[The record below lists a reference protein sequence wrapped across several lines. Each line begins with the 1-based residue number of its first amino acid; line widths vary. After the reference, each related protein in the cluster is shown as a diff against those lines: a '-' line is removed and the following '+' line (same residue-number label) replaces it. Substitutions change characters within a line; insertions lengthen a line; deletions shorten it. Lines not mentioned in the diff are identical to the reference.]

1 MNPKN
6 INTEELSVIEKRK
19 IIRELISNNLIES
32 IKASETNM
40 LNSNECDTIIQE
52 AQDNYESGN
61 ELETYESETQESNQS
76 IQDALSAL
84 SNAIASNQ
92 NNSSISNKEL
102 DNFKSYIENKLDKSI
117 DAMASSI
124 CHIDDEINTLRD
136 ALKAPEVKKNIKV
149 IQAKA
154 SGNNPMLNA
163 ITKYYTPSQEANT
176 NVMLLSPPSFGK
188 SHSVRILGD
197 SYDSFLEHNCSS
209 DIDEITTLI
218 GNIIPDSSGS
228 GFVNVD
234 GVLTQAMR
242 EASEGKSVLLFLDE
256 ILRWNE
262 NTQAFLLTFL
272 NGVEK
277 NINGVREKFYRL
289 TTRKNNNGSLE
300 VLESPSKNLHIIS
313 GANLTQEIPI
323 QAFWSRFRKLRFDFN
338 LGFCMETAK
347 AILSGYNIKDY
358 SDSDR
363 ELNMGNFI
371 SGFAKLMEETRK
383 LAIEG
388 SIQFPIDFRNLKAS
402 LESMSGDSYFD
413 LWEDLCLSCFDDC
426 SNWNPDS
433 GDSLKESRDELKTV
447 INNVYTSTFEKAGS

>member
-1 MNPKN
+1 MNPKE

-19 IIRELISNNLIES
+19 IIRELIANSLVES
-32 IKASETNM
+32 IKASDTNM
-40 LNSNECDTIIQE
+40 LNSNECDSIIQE
-52 AQDNYESGN
+52 AQNNYESGN
-61 ELETYESETQESNQS
+61 ESETQESETQESNKS
-76 IQDALSAL
+76 IQEALTVLTQAL
-84 SNAIASNQ
+84 ANNESNASNQ
-92 NNSSISNKEL
+92 EL
-102 DNFKSYIENKLDKSI
+102 DKFRDYMEDRLEKTV
-117 DAMASSI
+117 DAMASSMNHLGSELDAI
-124 CHIDDEINTLRD
+124 KD
-136 ALKAPEVKKNIKV
+136 ALKTPEVKKNIKV

-277 NINGVREKFYRL
+277 TVNGVREKFYRL

-300 VLESPSKNLHIIS
+300 VIESPSKNLHIIS

-388 SIQFPIDFRNLKAS
+388 SIQFPIDFRNLK
-402 LESMSGDSYFD
+402 
-413 LWEDLCLSCFDDC
+413 SCFDDC

-447 INNVYTSTFEKAGS
+447 INDVYKTTFEKSN